1 MRQHGCGLRF
11 GVVQQDNSLSGPV
24 EPIDQHLQ
32 FLLRRHGF
40 PITRPQIGTE
50 HGDAARLQQLKRG
63 RCGFET
69 GKPEEWR
76 GRCAARDTVERH
88 LNRGN
93 TVVDFLCCLVW
104 RDPHQAAVQPG
115 MMPDGVALGRDPS
128 HQAWMLGSRLAD
140 QEERR
145 AHAFMGQRRQHP
157 LRGRRPRAVIE
168 CQYHL
173 VIPERQRLRK
183 ALKPNP
189 RGGGGIDAKNPR
201 GTERSLAWTV
211 RRLRRHRPC
220 DQGNKGSSRPLHE
233 LPGADFDFSA
243 LNEVDDSV
251 RDEILEE
258 LEPETVAEGVR
269 ELESDDAVKLLA
281 GLDEEDQEEI
291 LEKLPPLERDALERS
306 LLYPENSAGR
316 RMQTEFIAVPPDWTV
331 GQAIDYMRD
340 TPELPDRFYEIYAV
354 DSAQHWQGAISL
366 DALLR
371 AHRPVPLADLI
382 DEDRRRVSV
391 MDDQGE
397 VARLFGKYNLVA
409 APVVDTTNR
418 LVGVITI
425 DDVVDVIEEEADEDL
440 KALGGVTS
448 DEELSDNVW
457 TIAKGRFN
465 WLLVNL
471 ATAFLASSVL
481 GLFEGQLEKMV
492 ALAVLAPI
500 VASQG
505 GNAATQTMTVAVRA
519 LATRE
524 LGSNN
529 AFRVVMREGL
539 VGLVNG
545 LAFAVITGIAAVA
558 WFKIP
563 ALGVV
568 IGLVMVCNLVA
579 GALGGILIPMVLERV
594 RADPAVAS
602 GTFVTTITDVVGFFS
617 FLGIATLWFGLK

>member
-1 MRQHGCGLRF
+1 MADNVDVAHPGAGQDSAPNRPAMRDGEGAIRPEF
-11 GVVQQDNSLSGPV
+11 VAEISRAVQ
-24 EPIDQHLQ
+24 
-32 FLLRRHGF
+32 
-40 PITRPQIGTE
+40 
-50 HGDAARLQQLKRG
+50 
-63 RCGFET
+63 
-69 GKPEEWR
+69 
-76 GRCAARDTVERH
+76 ARDAGFLREIVAELH
-88 LNRGN
+88 EADLGN
-93 TVVDFLCCLVW
+93 LIE
-104 RDPHQAAVQPG
+104 
-115 MMPDGVALGRDPS
+115 ALDPS
-128 HQAWMLGSRLAD
+128 
-140 QEERR
+140 E
-145 AHAFMGQRRQHP
+145 
-157 LRGRRPRAVIE
+157 RPR
-168 CQYHL
+168 L
-173 VIPERQRLRK
+173 V
-183 ALKPNP
+183 
-189 RGGGGIDAKNPR
+189 
-201 GTERSLAWTV
+201 
-211 RRLRRHRPC
+211 
-220 DQGNKGSSRPLHE
+220 E
-233 LPGADFDFSA
+233 LTGADFDFSA
-243 LNEVDDSV
+243 LNEVDGTV
-251 RDEILEE
+251 REEILEE

-269 ELESDDAVKLLA
+269 ELQSDDAVELLE
-281 GLDEEDQEEI
+281 GLDEADQEEI
-291 LEKLPPLERDALERS
+291 LEKLPQSERDVLERS
-306 LLYPENSAGR
+306 LEYPENSAGR

-331 GQAIDYMRD
+331 GQAIDHLRD
-340 TPELPDRFYEIYAV
+340 TRDLPERFYEIYAV
-354 DSAQHWQGAISL
+354 DSALHWQGAVAL

-371 AHRPVPLADLI
+371 SRRRMPLADLI
-382 DEDRRRVSV
+382 DENRRRVSV
-391 MDDQGE
+391 MDDQEE

-409 APVVDTTNR
+409 APVVDTDNR

-448 DEELSDNVW
+448 DEELSDSFW

-481 GLFEGQLEKMV
+481 GLFEGQLEQMV

-524 LGSNN
+524 LGSSN

-545 LAFAVITGIAAVA
+545 LAFAVITGIAAVV

-568 IGLVMVCNLVA
+568 IGLAMLCNLVA

-602 GTFVTTITDVVGFFS
+602 GTFVTTVTDVVGFFS

>member
-1 MRQHGCGLRF
+1 MAEATDVAQADDASLLDRHPMRDENGG
-11 GVVQQDNSLSGPV
+11 
-24 EPIDQHLQ
+24 I
-32 FLLRRHGF
+32 RHEF
-40 PITRPQIGTE
+40 VAEIARAV
-50 HGDAARLQQLKRG
+50 HAADAA
-63 RCGFET
+63 
-69 GKPEEWR
+69 
-76 GRCAARDTVERH
+76 
-88 LNRGN
+88 
-93 TVVDFLCCLVW
+93 FL
-104 RDPHQAAVQPG
+104 RAI
-115 MMPDGVALGRDPS
+115 VA
-128 HQAWMLGSRLAD
+128 
-140 QEERR
+140 E
-145 AHAFMGQRRQHP
+145 
-157 LRGRRPRAVIE
+157 
-168 CQYHL
+168 
-173 VIPERQRLRK
+173 
-183 ALKPNP
+183 
-189 RGGGGIDAKNPR
+189 
-201 GTERSLAWTV
+201 
-211 RRLRRHRPC
+211 
-220 DQGNKGSSRPLHE
+220 LHE
-233 LPGADFDFSA
+233 ADLGDLIEALEPDDRVSLVELTGADFDFSA

-251 RDEILEE
+251 REEILEE

-269 ELESDDAVKLLA
+269 ELESDDAVELLE
-281 GLDEEDQEEI
+281 GLDEKDQEEI
-291 LEKLPPLERDALERS
+291 LDKLPPSERDALERS
-306 LLYPENSAGR
+306 LDYPENSAGR

-340 TPELPDRFYEIYAV
+340 TPDLPDRFYEIYAV
-354 DSAQHWQGAISL
+354 DGAQHWQGAVSL

-371 AHRPVPLADLI
+371 SRRPVPLADLI

-391 MDDQGE
+391 MDDQEE

-409 APVVDTTNR
+409 APVVDTDNR

-448 DEELSDNVW
+448 GEELSDNVW

-481 GLFEGQLEKMV
+481 GLFEGQLEQMV

-524 LGSNN
+524 LGTHN
-529 AFRVVMREGL
+529 ASRVVMREGL

-545 LAFAVITGIAAVA
+545 LAFAVITGVAAVA
-558 WFKIP
+558 WFKMP
-563 ALGVV
+563 GLGLV
-568 IGLVMVCNLVA
+568 IGLAMLCNLIA

>member
-1 MRQHGCGLRF
+1 D
-11 GVVQQDNSLSGPV
+11 VP
-24 EPIDQHLQ
+24 
-32 FLLRRHGF
+32 LLRE
-40 PITRPQIGTE
+40 I
-50 HGDAARLQQLKRG
+50 
-63 RCGFET
+63 
-69 GKPEEWR
+69 
-76 GRCAARDTVERH
+76 
-88 LNRGN
+88 
-93 TVVDFLCCLVW
+93 
-104 RDPHQAAVQPG
+104 
-115 MMPDGVALGRDPS
+115 VA
-128 HQAWMLGSRLAD
+128 
-140 QEERR
+140 E
-145 AHAFMGQRRQHP
+145 
-157 LRGRRPRAVIE
+157 
-168 CQYHL
+168 
-173 VIPERQRLRK
+173 
-183 ALKPNP
+183 
-189 RGGGGIDAKNPR
+189 
-201 GTERSLAWTV
+201 
-211 RRLRRHRPC
+211 
-220 DQGNKGSSRPLHE
+220 LHE
-233 LPGADFDFSA
+233 ADLGDLIEALEPEDRVNLVELTGEDFHFSA
-243 LNEVDDSV
+243 LNEVDDAV
-251 RDEILEE
+251 REEILEE

-269 ELESDDAVKLLA
+269 ELESDDAVELLE
-281 GLDEEDQEEI
+281 GLDEDDKEEI

-340 TPELPDRFYEIYAV
+340 TPDLPDRFYEIYAV
-354 DSAQHWQGAISL
+354 DENRHWQGAISL

-371 AHRPVPLADLI
+371 ARRPVSLSDI
-382 DEDRRRVSV
+382 VDENRQRVSV
-391 MDDQGE
+391 LDDQEE
-397 VARLFGKYNLVA
+397 VARMFGKYNLVA

-457 TIAKGRFN
+457 TIARGRFN

-481 GLFEGQLEKMV
+481 GLFEGELQKMV

-524 LGSNN
+524 LGSSNSL
-529 AFRVVMREGL
+529 RVVMREGL

-563 ALGVV
+563 GLGVV
-568 IGLVMVCNLVA
+568 IGLAIICNLVA
-579 GALGGILIPMVLERV
+579 GALGGILIPMALERV

-602 GTFVTTITDVVGFFS
+602 GTFVTTVTDVVGFFS

>member
-1 MRQHGCGLRF
+1 MAEEVDVAGPPVLDRLPMRDENGEIRREF
-11 GVVQQDNSLSGPV
+11 V
-24 EPIDQHLQ
+24 EQIARAIHDTNAA
-32 FLLRRHGF
+32 LLRE
-40 PITRPQIGTE
+40 I
-50 HGDAARLQQLKRG
+50 
-63 RCGFET
+63 
-69 GKPEEWR
+69 
-76 GRCAARDTVERH
+76 
-88 LNRGN
+88 
-93 TVVDFLCCLVW
+93 
-104 RDPHQAAVQPG
+104 
-115 MMPDGVALGRDPS
+115 VA
-128 HQAWMLGSRLAD
+128 
-140 QEERR
+140 E
-145 AHAFMGQRRQHP
+145 
-157 LRGRRPRAVIE
+157 
-168 CQYHL
+168 
-173 VIPERQRLRK
+173 
-183 ALKPNP
+183 
-189 RGGGGIDAKNPR
+189 
-201 GTERSLAWTV
+201 
-211 RRLRRHRPC
+211 
-220 DQGNKGSSRPLHE
+220 LHE
-233 LPGADFDFSA
+233 ADLGDLIEALEPEDRVNLVELTGEDFHFSA
-243 LNEVDDSV
+243 LNEVDDAV
-251 RDEILEE
+251 REEILEE

-269 ELESDDAVKLLA
+269 ELESDDAVELLES
-281 GLDEEDQEEI
+281 LDEQDKEEI

-340 TPELPDRFYEIYAV
+340 NRDLPDRFYEIYAV
-354 DSAQHWQGAISL
+354 DDNRHWQGAISL
-366 DALLR
+366 DAVLR
-371 AHRPVPLADLI
+371 SRRPVSLSDI
-382 DEDRRRVSV
+382 VDENRQRVSV
-391 MDDQGE
+391 LDDQEE
-397 VARLFGKYNLVA
+397 VARMFGKYNLVA

-457 TIAKGRFN
+457 TIARGRFN

-481 GLFEGQLEKMV
+481 GLFVGELQKMV

-524 LGSNN
+524 LGSSNGL
-529 AFRVVMREGL
+529 RVVMREGL

-563 ALGVV
+563 GLGIV
-568 IGLVMVCNLVA
+568 IGLAIICNLVA
-579 GALGGILIPMVLERV
+579 GALGGILIPMALERV

-602 GTFVTTITDVVGFFS
+602 GTFVTTVTDVVGFFS